1 MRAAYAFAVRVLAMP
16 VTAAFRVL
24 DVLDTAFRVLIVPSA
39 VAFCRGSWCLVHLRD
54 ILQHMSS
61 QADAYALIAT

>member
-1 MRAAYAFAVRVLAMP
+1 MLVIP
-16 VTAAFRVL
+16 VTVVFCVL
-24 DVLDTAFRVLIVPSA
+24 DVLDTAFCVLIVPSA
-39 VAFCRGSWCLVHLRD
+39 VTFCVLAVTCGSWRLVHLRD